1 MNSKVITLSL
11 LFFRWGLLGCFNATF
26 NSELFLKLHA
36 PDSKSILSPGMRPVA
51 FSALLCTN
59 HSIHSA
65 QLPVTVP
72 SGRVPVTSFSV
83 SVLYL
88 VNLWFL
94 DRIISLLFLVCF
106 CFWKVV
112 TWGIEQDGAGEA

>member
-11 LFFRWGLLGCFNATF
+11 LFLSGVFLVVLNAIF

-36 PDSKSILSPGMRPVA
+36 PDSKSILSSGMRPVA
-51 FSALLCTN
+51 FSALLCTK

-72 SGRVPVTSFSV
+72 SVRVPVTSFSV

-94 DRIISLLFLVCF
+94 DRIISSLFLVCF
-106 CFWKVV
+106 WFWKVV
-112 TWGIEQDGAGEA
+112 TWGIGQDGAGEA